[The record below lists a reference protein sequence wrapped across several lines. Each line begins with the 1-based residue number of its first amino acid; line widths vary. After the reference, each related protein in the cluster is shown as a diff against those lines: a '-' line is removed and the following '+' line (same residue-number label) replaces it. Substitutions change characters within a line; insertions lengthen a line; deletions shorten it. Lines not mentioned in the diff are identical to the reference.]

1 MNHVKVAAAVIIDN
15 NKLFAAQR
23 KNKGELA
30 LFWEF
35 PGGKLEK
42 GESGE
47 SAIVREIEEEL
58 SLKVEVLK
66 HLISIE
72 HQYKTFSITLIA
84 YLCKIVEG
92 ELTLKDHVDSKW
104 LTKEQLHSVNWAAA
118 DLPIVKIVEAMLGA
132 NNEK

>member
-1 MNHVKVAAAVIIDN
+1 MNHIKVAAAVIIDN

>member
-1 MNHVKVAAAVIIDN
+1 MNHIKVAAAVIIDN

-35 PGGKLEK
+35 PGGKLEE

-58 SLKVEVLK
+58 SIKVEVLK

-84 YLCKIVEG
+84 YLCKIVDG

-104 LTKEQLHSVNWAAA
+104 LAKEQLHSVNWAAA
-118 DLPIVKIVEAMLGA
+118 DLPIVKIVEAMLGS